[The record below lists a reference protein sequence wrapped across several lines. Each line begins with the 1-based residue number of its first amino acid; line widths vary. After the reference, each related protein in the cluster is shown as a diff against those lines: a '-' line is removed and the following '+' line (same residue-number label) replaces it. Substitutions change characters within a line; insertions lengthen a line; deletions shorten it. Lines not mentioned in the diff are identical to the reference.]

1 MSEWLKEQHW
11 KCCVLARVPRVRIP
25 VSPRLLRYKHTIR
38 SKVEQSTGDNMKT
51 LAIASI
57 ALLGLTLSACKS
69 DDDGKQPPADVT
81 DAGGD
86 VVTDPADSAADA
98 AVEAGD
104 TDAGASD
111 AAAE

>member
-1 MSEWLKEQHW
+1 
-11 KCCVLARVPRVRIP
+11 
-25 VSPRLLRYKHTIR
+25 
-38 SKVEQSTGDNMKT
+38 MKT

-69 DDDGKQPPADVT
+69 DDDGGKQPPADVT

-104 TDAGASD
+104 ADAEASD